1 MLFLCNPTLFC
12 IFVVNYELLCQVPLP
27 CAYNGVQ
34 RLGAMLIFRRD
45 RAW

>member
-12 IFVVNYELLCQVPLP
+12 IFVVNYALLCQVPLP

-34 RLGAMLIFRRD
+34 RFGAMLD
-45 RAW
+45 V